1 MDSNQTP
8 RFWTRIFKWFCQDH
22 LFEELQGDLEESF
35 IKNTNTR
42 GLKKAKSIYKKEVL
56 KMVRASVFKKVSLPS
71 FINQAFISHYLKVSF
86 RNLKK
91 HLAYSL
97 LNTVG
102 FAAALAVCLFCINA
116 IYSNQQ
122 LDQKFSDKERVYR
135 VSLKLTDAYGTSLN
149 ATSQIPLAHALES
162 ELPEVESIGFIQ
174 IPGEPPSPYLLK
186 GTNVGFNINKVNEE
200 FFDIFDFEMILGNPK
215 DLFTNPKNI
224 IITKKV
230 MDTYF
235 DPETVIGQQLGK
247 YIISGVIED
256 PSKVSHLD
264 FEIINSQYN
273 DHNASSFYS
282 SWSIY
287 SWQQLYIKLK
297 KNAREETV
305 ANKLKAFSANLNK
318 ELNND
323 EKGTNYE
330 FVLEP
335 LTSVAQSEARFNK
348 APLFN
353 KTAQKMAKILIVVLL
368 SIAAFNY
375 TNLAMASSLSR
386 TKEVGVRK
394 VMGSKK
400 SQLIYQFLIET
411 TILTLFGF
419 GFGLLIFKLLA
430 PSFSSFSEFT
440 FQTHLSFGQVAIFF
454 LFSLGVALV
463 SGIIPGLFF
472 SRISILGLFKQTP
485 SRRKFSLQSLKKGL
499 IVFQVSLSLL
509 VFTLGFILIN
519 QAKLITSQKTP
530 YTGENMVAFELP
542 FEYKGA
548 KSLHSFD
555 SLNTTFRNDLL
566 GISGIESVA
575 RLGSL
580 PFSATGL
587 HSIKKHHFSD
597 SYARSSFRL
606 ASADSSFLKTF
617 EPSIEWFVSK
627 EYIRSTPYFLVND
640 EFDKTFSDS
649 IKTIREATY
658 SLGTDE
664 YYPVLGKISNLNFGD
679 PATENSPSAILIDN
693 SRTYTTLAIKLTEA
707 SFGRTLSEIEAL
719 FAQHFPAETFYPIFV
734 DELLKN
740 RLSQFRN
747 IIKAFVFVF
756 SSIIAIT
763 LMGQIGMAMYN
774 AQTKEKE
781 IGIRKV
787 LGASFSQIS
796 GILLRSTYIQLIIAG
811 AIACPLAYLIFNEV
825 KPDFSIPLVI
835 EYYHLLAAFVLF
847 ALLIITLVTSQT
859 WKTSQSNPTEILR
872 NE

>member
-1 MDSNQTP
+1 MENQQTP
-8 RFWTRIFKWFCQDH
+8 RFWTRIFKWLCQDH
-22 LFEELQGDLEESF
+22 LYEELQGDLEESF

-56 KMVRASVFKKVSLPS
+56 KMVRVSVLKNLSLPS

-97 LNTVG
+97 LNTIG

-122 LDQKFSDKERVYR
+122 LDQKFSDKERIYR

-149 ATSQIPLAHALES
+149 ASSQIPLAHALES

-174 IPGEPPSPYLLK
+174 IQGEPANSYLLK
-186 GTNVGFNINKVNEE
+186 GTRTAFNINRVNED
-200 FFDIFDFEMILGNPK
+200 FFDIFDFDMVLGNAK
-215 DLFTNPKNI
+215 DLFKNPNNI
-224 IITKKV
+224 IITKEV
-230 MDTYF
+230 METYF

-264 FEIINSQYN
+264 FEVINSQFY

-282 SWSIY
+282 SWSMY
-287 SWQQLYIKLK
+287 NWQQLYIKLK
-297 KNAREETV
+297 ENTSEETV
-305 ANKLKAFSANLNK
+305 VNKLKTFSSELNK
-318 ELNND
+318 ELNNS

-335 LTSVAQSEARFNK
+335 LTNVAQSEARFNK
-348 APLFN
+348 AELFN
-353 KTAQKMAKILIVVLL
+353 STAQKMAKILIAILL
-368 SIAAFNY
+368 TIAAFNY

-430 PSFSSFSEFT
+430 PSFASFSEFT
-440 FQTHLSFGQVAIFF
+440 FQTYLSFEQVAIFF
-454 LFSLGVALV
+454 LFSLGVAFV

-485 SRRKFSLQSLKKGL
+485 SRRKLSLQTLKKSL
-499 IVFQVSLSLL
+499 IIFQVSLSLL
-509 VFTLGFILIN
+509 VFSLGFILLN
-519 QAKLITSQKTP
+519 QAQLITSQETP
-530 YTGENMVAFELP
+530 YTGENMVALELP
-542 FEYKGA
+542 YKFDNMKA
-548 KSLHSFD
+548 MEASD
-555 SLNTTFRNDLL
+555 SLNTVFRNDLSKIT
-566 GISGIESVA
+566 GVESVA
-575 RLGSL
+575 GLGGM
-580 PFSATGL
+580 PFGGYGTYI
-587 HSIKKHHFSD
+587 IKKHHLGKEYNKTSRI
-597 SYARSSFRL
+597 SHV
-606 ASADSSFLKTF
+606 DSSFISTF
-617 EPSIEWFVSK
+617 NVKVEWFGGQK
-627 EYIRSTPYFLVND
+627 PTTSTPYFLVND
-640 EFDKTFSDS
+640 AFDKSVSDS
-649 IKTIREATY
+649 IKTIREGAY
-658 SLGTDE
+658 SLGRDE
-664 YYPVLGKISNLNFGD
+664 YYPVLGKIPNLNLGD
-679 PATENSPSAILIDN
+679 LVTENPPSALLIDN
-693 SRTYTTLAIKLTEA
+693 NNYSTLAIRLTGA
-707 SFGRTLSEIEAL
+707 SFSNSLSQIAEL
-719 FAQHFPAETFYPIFV
+719 YSSHFPNETFYPLFI
-734 DELLKN
+734 DDLLKKQ
-740 RLSQFRN
+740 LSQFKN
-747 IIKAFVFVF
+747 IVKTFVFIF
-756 SSIIAIT
+756 CSIIAIT

-787 LGASFSQIS
+787 LGASFRQIS
-796 GILLRSTYIQLIIAG
+796 SILLRSTYMQLIIAG
-811 AIACPLAYLIFNEV
+811 AIACPLAYLIFNEA
-825 KPDFSIPLVI
+825 KPDFSVPLEI

-847 ALLIITLVTSQT
+847 ALLIITLVASQT

>member
-1 MDSNQTP
+1 MENNKTP
-8 RFWTRIFKWFCQDH
+8 RFWTRIFKWLCHDS

-35 IKNTNTR
+35 IKNTSTR
-42 GLKKAKSIYKKEVL
+42 GERKAKAIYRKEVL
-56 KMVRASVFKKVSLPS
+56 KMVRASVLKNMSLPS
-71 FINQAFISHYLKVSF
+71 FVNQAFISHYLKVSF

-122 LDQKFSDKERVYR
+122 LDQKFSDKERIYR
-135 VSLKLTDAYGTSLN
+135 VSLKLTDEFGASLN
-149 ATSQIPLAHALES
+149 ATSQIALAHALES

-174 IPGEPPSPYLLK
+174 IQGEPPSPYLLK
-186 GTNVGFNINKVNEE
+186 GTNTSFNINKVNED
-200 FFDIFDFEMILGNPK
+200 FFDIFDFEMVLGNPK

-264 FEIINSQYN
+264 FEVINSQYN
-273 DHNASSFYS
+273 DHNASNFYS
-282 SWSIY
+282 SWSMY
-287 SWQQLYIKLK
+287 NWQQLYIKLK
-297 KNAREETV
+297 ESASEEIV

-318 ELNND
+318 ELKNS
-323 EKGTNYE
+323 EKGTSYE

-348 APLFN
+348 AVLFS
-353 KTAQKMAKILIVVLL
+353 KPAQKMAKILIVVLL
-368 SIAAFNY
+368 AIAAFNY

-400 SQLIYQFLIET
+400 SQLIFQFLTET
-411 TILTLFGF
+411 TILTLLGF
-419 GFGLLIFKLLA
+419 GFGLLTFKLLA
-430 PSFSSFSEFT
+430 PGFASFSEFT
-440 FQTHLSFGQVAIFF
+440 FQTHLSFEQVAIFF
-454 LFSLGVALV
+454 GFSLGVAII

-485 SRRKFSLQSLKKGL
+485 SKRKFSLQTLKKSL
-499 IVFQVSLSLL
+499 VVFQVTLSLL
-509 VFTLGFILIN
+509 VFTLGFILLN
-519 QAKLITSQKTP
+519 QAQLITSQETP

-542 FEYKGA
+542 FEYQGV
-548 KSLHSFD
+548 KSLKPFD

-566 GISGIESVA
+566 RISGIESVA

-580 PFSATGL
+580 PFSPTGL
-587 HSIKKHHFSD
+587 HAIKKHHLSD
-597 SYARSSFRL
+597 SYAGSSFRL

-617 EPSIEWFVSK
+617 EPSIEWFVSN
-627 EYIRSTPYFLVND
+627 EYNRSTPYFLVND
-640 EFDKTFSDS
+640 EFDKAISDS
-649 IKTIREATY
+649 VKTIREGTY

-664 YYPVLGKISNLNFGD
+664 YYPVLGKISNLNLGD

-693 SRTYTTLAIKLTEA
+693 SRIYTTLAIKLTDA
-707 SFGRTLSEIEAL
+707 SFGRTLSEIEEL
-719 FAQHFPAETFYPIFV
+719 FAQHFPADTFYPIFV

-747 IIKAFVFVF
+747 IVKAFIFVF
-756 SSIIAIT
+756 CSIIAIT

-787 LGASFSQIS
+787 LGASFKQIS
-796 GILLRSTYIQLIIAG
+796 GILLRSTYTQLIIAG
-811 AIACPLAYLIFNEV
+811 AIACPLAYFIFNEV
-825 KPDFSIPLVI
+825 KPDFSVPLVI

-847 ALLIITLVTSQT
+847 ALLIVALVTSQT
-859 WKTSQSNPTEILR
+859 WKTSQANPTEILR

>member
-1 MDSNQTP
+1 MENQQTP
-8 RFWTRIFKWFCQDH
+8 RFWTKIFKWLCQDH
-22 LFEELQGDLEESF
+22 LYEELQGDLEESF

-42 GLKKAKSIYKKEVL
+42 GLKKAKSIYRKEVL
-56 KMVRASVFKKVSLPS
+56 KMVRTSVLKNMALPS

-122 LDQKFSDKERVYR
+122 LDQKFSDKERIYR
-135 VSLKLTDAYGTSLN
+135 VSFKLTDEYGTSLN
-149 ATSQIPLAHALES
+149 ASSQIPLAHALET

-174 IPGEPPSPYLLK
+174 IQGEPASSYLLK
-186 GTNVGFNINKVNEE
+186 GTRTAFNVNRVNED
-200 FFDIFDFEMILGNPK
+200 FFDIFDFDMVLGNAK
-215 DLFTNPKNI
+215 DLFEKPNNI
-224 IITKKV
+224 IITKEI
-230 MDTYF
+230 METYF

-264 FEIINSQYN
+264 FEVINSQFY

-282 SWSIY
+282 SWSMY
-287 SWQQLYIKLK
+287 NWQQLYIKLK
-297 KNAREETV
+297 ENTSEETV
-305 ANKLKAFSANLNK
+305 ANKLKAFSSGLNK
-318 ELNND
+318 ELNNS

-335 LTSVAQSEARFNK
+335 LTSVAQSDARFNK
-348 APLFN
+348 AELFN
-353 KTAQKMAKILIVVLL
+353 STAQKMAKILIAVLL
-368 SIAAFNY
+368 AIAAFNY

-430 PSFSSFSEFT
+430 PSFASFSEFT
-440 FQTHLSFGQVAIFF
+440 FQTYLSLEQVAIFF

-485 SRRKFSLQSLKKGL
+485 SRRKLSLQTLKKSL
-499 IVFQVSLSLL
+499 IVFQVALSLL
-509 VFTLGFILIN
+509 VFSLGFILLN
-519 QAKLITSQKTP
+519 QAQLINSQETP
-530 YTGENMVAFELP
+530 YTGENMVALELP
-542 FEYKGA
+542 YKFDNMKA
-548 KSLHSFD
+548 MEASD
-555 SLNTTFRNDLL
+555 SLNTVFRNDLL
-566 GISGIESVA
+566 KITGVESVA
-575 RLGSL
+575 GLGSM
-580 PFSATGL
+580 PFSGYGNYI
-587 HSIKKHHFSD
+587 IKKHHLGKEYNKTSRV
-597 SYARSSFRL
+597 SHV
-606 ASADSSFLKTF
+606 DSSFISTF
-617 EPSIEWFVSK
+617 NVKVEWFGGQK
-627 EYIRSTPYFLVND
+627 PTTSTPYFLVND
-640 EFDKTFSDS
+640 AFDKTVSDS
-649 IKTIREATY
+649 IKTIREGAY
-658 SLGTDE
+658 SLGRDE
-664 YYPVLGKISNLNFGD
+664 YYPVLGKVSNLNLGD
-679 PATENSPSAILIDN
+679 LVTENPPSALLIDN
-693 SRTYTTLAIKLTEA
+693 NNYSTLAIRLTGA
-707 SFGRTLSEIEAL
+707 SFSNSLSQI
-719 FAQHFPAETFYPIFV
+719 AQLYSSHFPNETFYPLFI
-734 DELLKN
+734 DDLLKN
-740 RLSQFRN
+740 RLSQFKN
-747 IIKAFVFVF
+747 IVKTFVFIF
-756 SSIIAIT
+756 CSIIAIT

-787 LGASFSQIS
+787 LGASFRQIS
-796 GILLRSTYIQLIIAG
+796 SILLRSTYTQLIIAG

-825 KPDFSIPLVI
+825 KPDFSVPLEI

>member
-1 MDSNQTP
+1 MDSTQTP
-8 RFWTRIFKWFCQDH
+8 RFWTRIFKWLCQDH

-35 IKNTNTR
+35 IKNTTTR
-42 GLKKAKSIYKKEVL
+42 GLKKARAIYRKEVL

-122 LDQKFSDKERVYR
+122 LDQKFSDKERIYR

-174 IPGEPPSPYLLK
+174 IQGEPPSPYLLK
-186 GTNVGFNINKVNEE
+186 GTNTSFNINKVNED

-264 FEIINSQYN
+264 FEVINSQYY

-282 SWSIY
+282 SWNAY
-287 SWQQLYIKLK
+287 TLQQLYIKL
-297 KNAREETV
+297 NENTSEETV

-323 EKGTNYE
+323 QKGTNYE

-430 PSFSSFSEFT
+430 PSFASFSEFT

-548 KSLHSFD
+548 KSLKSFD
-555 SLNTTFRNDLL
+555 SLNTAFRNDLL
-566 GISGIESVA
+566 KITGVESVA
-575 RLGSL
+575 GLGSM
-580 PFSATGL
+580 PFGGYGTNM
-587 HSIKKHHFSD
+587 IRKHHLGKEYNKTSRI
-597 SYARSSFRL
+597 SHV
-606 ASADSSFLKTF
+606 DSSFISTF
-617 EPSIEWFVSK
+617 NVKVEWFGGQK
-627 EYIRSTPYFLVND
+627 PTTSTPYFLVND
-640 EFDKTFSDS
+640 AFDKTVSDS
-649 IKTIREATY
+649 IKTIREGAY
-658 SLGTDE
+658 SLGRDE
-664 YYPVLGKISNLNFGD
+664 YYPVLGKVSNLNLGD
-679 PATENSPSAILIDN
+679 LVTENPPSALLIDN
-693 SRTYTTLAIKLTEA
+693 NNYSTLAIRLTGA
-707 SFGRTLSEIEAL
+707 SFSHSLSQI
-719 FAQHFPAETFYPIFV
+719 AQLYSSHFPNETFYPLFI
-734 DELLKN
+734 DDLLKN
-740 RLSQFRN
+740 QLSQFKN
-747 IIKAFVFVF
+747 IVKTFVFIF
-756 SSIIAIT
+756 CSIIAIT

-787 LGASFSQIS
+787 LGASFRQIS
-796 GILLRSTYIQLIIAG
+796 SILLRSTYIQLIIAG
-811 AIACPLAYLIFNEV
+811 VIACPLAYLIFNEA
-825 KPDFSIPLVI
+825 KPDFSVPLEI

-847 ALLIITLVTSQT
+847 ALLIISLVTSQT